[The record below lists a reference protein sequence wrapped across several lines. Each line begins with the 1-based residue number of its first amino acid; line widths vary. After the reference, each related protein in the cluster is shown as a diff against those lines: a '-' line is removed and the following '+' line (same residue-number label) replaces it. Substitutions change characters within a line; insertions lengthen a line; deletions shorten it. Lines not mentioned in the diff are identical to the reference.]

1 MLKKNL
7 GIVILAVLISFIF
20 GTVVFAEDE
29 WVPFE
34 AGQENVQPMECTI
47 VKPVGPNE
55 KITAAL
61 PPITDEDWSIGPKD
75 AP

>member
-47 VKPVGPNE
+47 VKRSVRN
-55 KITAAL
+55 KKL
-61 PPITDEDWSIGPKD
+61 K